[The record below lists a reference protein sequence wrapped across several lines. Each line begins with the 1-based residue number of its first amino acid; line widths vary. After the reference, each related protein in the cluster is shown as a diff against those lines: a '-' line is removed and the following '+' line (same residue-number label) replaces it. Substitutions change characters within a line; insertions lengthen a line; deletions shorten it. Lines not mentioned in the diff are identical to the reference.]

1 MLTFLSKIY
10 SYFAVKRK
18 KDFDSGKIPVVGLS
32 IPVFSV
38 GNISAGG
45 TGKTPFTIM
54 LAKFLKD
61 CGHRPAVVGRGYRR
75 KSRGEVVVSDG
86 KSILCD
92 AETGGDEMLLVAQAA
107 KVPVIAHDKKYIGAL
122 SAEKMFGID
131 CLIIDDGFQH
141 RYLARDIDIVLI
153 DRNTLDNPHVWPK
166 GRLREPIEFIA
177 EADIIVCPE
186 ELTGTRVHAPLLSV
200 EKFVNNDILKIS
212 TKITAK
218 DPYYLQTAKKISAD
232 LPGEKVI
239 AFSGLGQPDKFE
251 KTLADTGFRLEKHFI
266 FKDHYNYSKQDII
279 KISKYASDRNIKI
292 ITTTE
297 KDAVKIK
304 KFGNVFDSM
313 IRECIVCPIETEISE
328 GRQAFEK
335 RILSAFD

>member
-10 SYFAVKRK
+10 SCFAVKRK
-18 KDFDSGKIPVVGLS
+18 KDFDSGKIPVVQLS

-38 GNISAGG
+38 GNISTGG
-45 TGKTPFTIM
+45 TGKTPFAIM

-61 CGHRPAVVGRGYRR
+61 SGHRPAVVGRGYKR

-107 KVPVIAHDKKYIGAL
+107 KVPVIAHDKKYIGAQ
-122 SAEKMFGID
+122 SAEKMFDID

-153 DRNTLDNPHVWPK
+153 DRNTLDNLHVLPK

-177 EADIIVCPE
+177 EADIIAYPE
-186 ELTGTRVHAPLLSV
+186 ELTGSREHASLFSV
-200 EKFVNNDILKIS
+200 EKFLSNDILKIT
-212 TKITAK
+212 TKTSAK
-218 DPYYLQTAKKISAD
+218 NPYYLQTTKGYLAD
-232 LPGEKVI
+232 LSGEKII
-239 AFSGLGQPDKFE
+239 AFSGLGQPEKFE
-251 KTLADTGFRLEKHFI
+251 KTLADTGLILEKHFI
-266 FKDHYNYSKQDII
+266 FKDHYNYRKQDLS
-279 KISKYASDRNIKI
+279 KIAKYASDRNIKI

-304 KFGNVFDSM
+304 KFGNVFDSTN
-313 IRECIVCPIETEISE
+313 RECIVCPI
-328 GRQAFEK
+328 
-335 RILSAFD
+335 